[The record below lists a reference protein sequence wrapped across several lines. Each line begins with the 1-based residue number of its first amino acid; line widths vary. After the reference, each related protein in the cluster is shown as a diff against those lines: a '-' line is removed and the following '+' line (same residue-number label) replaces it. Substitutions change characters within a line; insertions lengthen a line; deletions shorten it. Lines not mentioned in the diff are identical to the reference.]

1 MSSISFDHQRFHNS
15 LLLFFWVLGSASF
28 NWYSHSSNF
37 LRSIFSFSFR
47 YKLLYHDRCLCSACS
62 VLIVIFELH
71 PFWQFHFFH
80 VSELWSIPLFG
91 CLSFAW
97 GYSWHLLAV
106 AGLWVVFLS
115 IVNRMWSW
123 WCFSISVQSF
133 LGKVG
138 DIMSCA
144 NFSIDYCWIAGY
156 QWKETLV
163 IECLGAVRLWM
174 ERYTHLADNRNA
186 PKFMFLFFYHP
197 LRPCNKLYLGS
208 IFCSLVNMCG

>member
-133 LGKVG
+133 LGKVWG
-138 DIMSCA
+138 YYVMRQFFHWLLLNCRLSVERNPGNRMLGRREIVNGKVYASC
-144 NFSIDYCWIAGY
+144 
-156 QWKETLV
+156 
-163 IECLGAVRLWM
+163 R
-174 ERYTHLADNRNA
+174 
-186 PKFMFLFFYHP
+186 
-197 LRPCNKLYLGS
+197 
-208 IFCSLVNMCG
+208 